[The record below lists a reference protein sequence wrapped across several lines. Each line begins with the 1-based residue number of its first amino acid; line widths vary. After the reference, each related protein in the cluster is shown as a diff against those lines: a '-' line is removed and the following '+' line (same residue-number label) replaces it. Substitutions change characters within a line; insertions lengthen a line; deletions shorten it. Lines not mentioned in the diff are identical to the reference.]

1 MQIHNSLIVLNFRE
15 EPVIT
20 GTDVTVA
27 RILERLSSDDTI
39 DKICNDYR
47 LTKEQVHAALSY
59 AEMHLVQSEQ
69 YKVLDSLLNGAAPD
83 DDELDY
89 SLLTENAGYFS
100 ADTCSLHLLH
110 KYRKRAKRSHMSA
123 EPAMAAET

>member
-1 MQIHNSLIVLNFRE
+1 MQIHNSLIVLNFSD

-20 GTDVTVA
+20 GTGVTVA

-39 DKICNDYR
+39 DKICCDYH

-59 AEMHLVQSEQ
+59 AEMNLAHSEH
-69 YKVLDSLLNGAAPD
+69 YKAFDKLLSHAASND
-83 DDELDY
+83 DLDY
-89 SLLTENAGYFS
+89 SMLADNAGYFS

-110 KYRKRAKRSHMSA
+110 RYRKRAS
-123 EPAMAAET
+123 